1 MTSHE
6 EPDSSPRPWGL
17 LVRNAEARS
26 RTTTSTRGVL
36 YDVKLF
42 PCFTELL
49 TWNFRATYLGLD
61 FHGFNVLKSISV
73 SQIKSASMG
82 TCGLIKTEKLLAF
95 YQILCWWQIPIHK
108 HPVSTAGLSKTV
120 LCLIPV
126 SLDGEISP
134 VFKPNEA
141 WRLTAKLA
149 RWGALKVEENR
160 DIFCYIQIFSSRTQ
174 MHPFRWLLWPH
185 WCCEREKT
193 PRANQKWMV
202 IQSNGNLAVHLWE
215 NSKNPRH

>member
-1 MTSHE
+1 MLRSDSPSFCLQDTWDRYSSIENWISENKLSIGRTELEENMNKKSMTSHKE
-6 EPDSSPRPWGL
+6 LDSSPRPWGL
-17 LVRNAEARS
+17 LVANAQARS
-26 RTTTSTRGVL
+26 RTTTSPRDVL

-49 TWNFRATYLGLD
+49 TWNFRAMYLGLD
-61 FHGFNVLKSISV
+61 FHGFNVLKSISI

-134 VFKPNEA
+134 SNQMKPEDWQQN
-141 WRLTAKLA
+141 
-149 RWGALKVEENR
+149 
-160 DIFCYIQIFSSRTQ
+160 
-174 MHPFRWLLWPH
+174 
-185 WCCEREKT
+185 
-193 PRANQKWMV
+193 
-202 IQSNGNLAVHLWE
+202 
-215 NSKNPRH
+215 